1 LNILIIT
8 PRIPYPPFRGDKLK
22 IYNLAK
28 NLSENNSV
36 TILTFLRST
45 NQLNDLANFDK
56 FGIKVKTIKL
66 SIFESIINTAIAIFS
81 RLPFQAAWYKS
92 AKMNR
97 KVAELCSSGEFDVV
111 YYHLIRS
118 AQYFHK
124 SMENGKPLNILDF
137 TDAVSLYL
145 KRFAE
150 VQKNPLIKFL
160 IKVEQKRVVNYEKI
174 AEKFHALFICS
185 EVDKKYL
192 IDSGLNIDIRILNNG
207 IDIDYFQPEKI
218 KCQINRIIFT
228 GNMPYFANYDA
239 AIYFAE
245 VIFPKILREIPD
257 AEFYIVGQ
265 KPPLKI
271 RNLASKNIFVTG
283 FVPDIKLEYLK
294 SAVNVAPMRFGAGT
308 LNKVIESI
316 ALGVPVVGTPFA
328 VNGLPKEL
336 YKFISVADDE
346 DSFAGQVVT
355 ILKNPKIREE
365 LLEEGKKVIRNILSW
380 KNVVSGFESYLAQE
394 ILKVSGKGK
403 LS

>member
-22 IYNLAK
+22 IYNIAK
-28 NLSENNSV
+28 NLSEKNTV
-36 TILTFLRST
+36 TILTFLRSST
-45 NQLNDLANFDK
+45 QFNDLKNFDK
-56 FGIKVKTIKL
+56 FGIKVETIKL
-66 SIFESIINTAIAIFS
+66 SIFESIINIIIAVFS

-92 AKMNR
+92 ARMKR
-97 KVAELCSSGEFDVV
+97 KVAELYRNGKFDVV

-118 AQYFHK
+118 AQYY
-124 SMENGKPLNILDF
+124 NKPIGNNKPINILDF

-150 VQKNPLIKFL
+150 IEKNPLKRYL
-160 IKVEQKRVVNYEKI
+160 IKIEQIRIENYEKI

-185 EVDKKYL
+185 EIDKKFL
-192 IDSGLNIDIRILNNG
+192 KESGLKVDIRILNNG
-207 IDIDYFQPEKI
+207 IDVNYFQSEEI
-218 KCQINRIIFT
+218 KNRRNRIIFT

-239 AIYFAE
+239 AIYFSE
-245 VIFPKILREIPD
+245 KIFPKILLEIPD

-283 FVPDIKLEYLK
+283 FVPDIKAEYIK

-316 ALGVPVVGTPFA
+316 ALGVPVVGTSFA
-328 VNGLPKEL
+328 VMGLPKAL
-336 YKFISVADDE
+336 YKFISVADNE
-346 DSFAGQVVT
+346 DNFADHVID
-355 ILKNPKIREE
+355 ILNNPQKYEE
-365 LLEEGKKVIRNILSW
+365 LMQEGKKLIRDLLSW
-380 KNVVSGFESYLAQE
+380 KNVVSGFEIYLAE
-394 ILKVSGKGK
+394 ETSKIASK
-403 LS
+403 